1 MKPHVLTAAAL
12 VGLWAIADPA
22 VLIAGAGQGQARQRE
37 TMRFGAMDQNRDGVI
52 SKQEWRGSDR
62 SFRAHDW
69 NEDGILSGNEVRVGR
84 NRDVQDEEDYDGT
97 RRQEFRNWTVRGFR
111 SLDHNGDDRIARSEW
126 HYAPE
131 AFIRAD
137 RNRDNILTQSEFLGN
152 DTDIDREDRFE
163 YLDANNDGRVERSEW
178 HASRDAFEWLDRD
191 NNGALSRTEVVGA
204 DEQAEQA
211 DLFASLDVDDDD
223 AIALQ
228 EWHWS
233 RRSFNRQDT
242 NRDGRL
248 TRSELTNAEVNSAQA
263 ANAGAIGTSG
273 RTVVVES
280 TERWVDTGLDVRAGD
295 TISLQSSGTVT
306 LSGNAAD
313 TARPGGAARRAPD
326 APVQNQP
333 AGALIAK
340 IGDSA
345 PIFVGDRQT
354 ITATSVGRLYLGIND
369 DHLLDNRGQFR
380 VTLQRR

>member
-1 MKPHVLTAAAL
+1 MKPHVLTGAALIALSAAA
-12 VGLWAIADPA
+12 GPA
-22 VLIAGAGQGQARQRE
+22 VLAADAGQRQARERE
-37 TMRFGAMDQNRDGVI
+37 TMRFRAMDGNRDGVI
-52 SKQEWRGSDR
+52 SKAEWRGSDQ
-62 SFRAHDW
+62 SFRVHDW

-84 NRDVQDEEDYDGT
+84 NREVTEDEDYDAA
-97 RRQEFRNWTVRGFR
+97 RRPEFRNWTIRGFR
-111 SLDHNGDDRIARSEW
+111 SLDHNGDNRIARSEW

-137 RNRDNILTQSEFLGN
+137 RNRDNVLTQPEFLGS

-163 YLDANNDGRVERSEW
+163 YLDGNNNGRVEREEW

-191 NNGALSRTEVVGA
+191 NDGSLSRTEVVGA
-204 DEQAEQA
+204 EGQAEEA

-233 RRSFNRQDT
+233 RRSFNRQDA
-242 NRDGRL
+242 NGDGRL
-248 TRSELTNAEVNSAQA
+248 SRSELTNAELGA
-263 ANAGAIGTSG
+263 ANAGSSTVGTSG
-273 RTVVVES
+273 RTVVVAS

-295 TISLQSSGTVT
+295 TISLQASGSVT

-313 TARPGGAARRAPD
+313 TARPAGAARRAPD

-354 ITATSVGRLYLGIND
+354 ITANTAGRLYLGVND
-369 DHLLDNRGQFR
+369 DHLLDNSGQFR

>member
-1 MKPHVLTAAAL
+1 MKPHALTAAAL
-12 VGLWAIADPA
+12 VALCASAGPG
-22 VLIAGAGQGQARQRE
+22 VLAAEAAARQARERDS
-37 TMRFGAMDQNRDGVI
+37 MRFRAMDQNRDGVI
-52 SKQEWRGSDR
+52 SKAEWRGTEQ

-69 NEDGILSGNEVRVGR
+69 NEDGILSGNEVRVGG
-84 NRDVQDEEDYDGT
+84 NREMREEEDYDHAQA
-97 RRQEFRNWTVRGFR
+97 QEFRNWTVRGFR
-111 SLDHNGDDRIARSEW
+111 SLDHNRDGMIARSEW

-137 RNRDNILTQSEFLGN
+137 RNRDSMLTQSEFLGS

-163 YLDANNDGRVERSEW
+163 YLDGNNNGRVERDEW

-191 NNGALSRTEVVGA
+191 NDGSLSRTEVVGQ
-204 DEQAEQA
+204 EEQA

-223 AIALQ
+223 AIAMQ

-233 RRSFNRQDT
+233 RRSFNRQDA

-248 TRSELTNAEVNSAQA
+248 TRSELTNAELNA
-263 ANAGAIGTSG
+263 ANAGAVGTSG

-295 TISLQSSGTVT
+295 TISLQSSGSVT

-345 PIFVGDRQT
+345 PIFVGDRGT
-354 ITATSVGRLYLGIND
+354 ITASTTGRLYLGIND
-369 DHLLDNRGQFR
+369 DHLLDNSGQFR